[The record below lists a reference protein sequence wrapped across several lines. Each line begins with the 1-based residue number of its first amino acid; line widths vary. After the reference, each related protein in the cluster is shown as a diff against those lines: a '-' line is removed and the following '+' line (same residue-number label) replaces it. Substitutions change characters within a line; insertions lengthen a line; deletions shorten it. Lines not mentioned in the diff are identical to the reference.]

1 MRLSDG
7 MSVPWA
13 SLVPVESEEGLRS
26 LATGVVGGYGPSCG
40 RWELNEFSARTA
52 GALNHSAVA

>member
-26 LATGVVGGYGPSCG
+26 LGTGVVDGY
-40 RWELNEFSARTA
+40 RLSAGT
-52 GALNHSAVA
+52 GN